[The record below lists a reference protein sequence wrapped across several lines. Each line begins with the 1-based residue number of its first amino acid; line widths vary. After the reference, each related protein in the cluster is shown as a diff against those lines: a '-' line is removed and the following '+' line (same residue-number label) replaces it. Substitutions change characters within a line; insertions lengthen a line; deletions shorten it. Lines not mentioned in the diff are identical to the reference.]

1 MPSIYTATGLV
12 ETSSL
17 GQTLMHEH
25 VAILPH
31 SVRANIPGAW
41 DLEAVIGGC
50 VARVEEVMRR
60 GVRTIVD
67 LTTVDLDRDVALV
80 AEVARRSGCNIVVA
94 TGCWWRPP
102 RYFATA
108 PLDWLVESWTR
119 EITTGIGDT
128 GIRAGIIKLATHE
141 EGVTPAIE
149 KMLRAGARAHRATG
163 VPISTHTDVF
173 SRRGEDQQRIFAEE
187 GVDLSRVIIGHSG
200 DSTDLDYLRGL
211 LARGSTLGMDR
222 FGIDRIT
229 PFEQRVDTVAALCRE
244 GYAGQ
249 LVLSHD
255 ASADSGGF
263 PGTDERA
270 ATMPNW
276 RYTHIH
282 DDVLPALRGRGVS
295 QAQIDQMLVATPR
308 RIFEQH
314 GGY

>member
-1 MPSIYTATGLV
+1 MLSIHTATGPV
-12 ETSSL
+12 ETSAL

-25 VAILPH
+25 IAILPH
-31 SVRANIPGAW
+31 AVRVNVPDAW
-41 DLEAVIGGC
+41 DLDAVIAGC
-50 VARVEEVMRR
+50 VARVEGVMSR

-80 AEVARRSGCNIVVA
+80 AEIARRSGCNIVVA
-94 TGCWWRPP
+94 TGCWWQPP
-102 RYFATA
+102 RYFASA
-108 PLDWLVESWTR
+108 PIEWLVDLWTR
-119 EITTGIGDT
+119 EISGGIGGT

-141 EGVTPAIE
+141 AGVTPAIE
-149 KMLRAGARAHRATG
+149 KMLRAGARTHRATG

-173 SRRGEDQQRIFAEE
+173 SRRGEDQQRIFEEE

-211 LARGSTLGMDR
+211 MARGSTIGMDR

-249 LVLSHD
+249 MVLSHD
-255 ASADSGGF
+255 ASANFGGF

-270 ATMPNW
+270 AAMPNW
-276 RYTHIH
+276 HYNHIH
-282 DDVLPALRGRGVS
+282 DDVLPALRDRGVE
-295 QAQIDQMLVATPR
+295 QAQIDQMLVDNPR
-308 RIFEQH
+308 RIFERQGH
-314 GGY
+314 Y